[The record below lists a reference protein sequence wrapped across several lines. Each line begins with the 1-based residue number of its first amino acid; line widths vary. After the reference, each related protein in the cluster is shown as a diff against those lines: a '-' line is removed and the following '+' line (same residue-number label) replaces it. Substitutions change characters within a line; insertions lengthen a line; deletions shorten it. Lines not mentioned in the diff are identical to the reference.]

1 MSSSNSVIRRYTAPT
16 CTLEIWAQ
24 NSSLS
29 RWVEKNVI
37 RDLSFR
43 LQFDHPGL
51 SEAAQILIQ
60 GDHRQLEVLCD
71 TVTSYVQKL
80 LQESTADF
88 SVTLSNADNSN
99 TTLALESKD
108 VLTSVLPAQI
118 IPSLHDQTTKGK
130 VYLEPSHNLTHKLF
144 LGDLANQTSGSVIEL
159 SLLQLFDLATVIDE
173 YSSNMMVLPT
183 ISTETTRPS
192 LPQWVPIAAI
202 LVVAASL
209 APFTWQYAQKIP
221 PNQQKIAKNNHTDP
235 EKVKELSPTIAD
247 TWPTPPVNL
256 NTPGIPLIPPL
267 ANSTIPS
274 APLSFPNGTIP
285 AAPKTSPQPALT
297 IPPNTLSYPVTPQ
310 VPINIVPNPPG
321 NSSGIT
327 AKSGINS
334 TKPKNLPST
343 KNNIP
348 SSVYTLPPSIAS
360 IPNQSFSNIPNTLPS
375 PYPTELKQDT
385 VGITTP
391 NQDSLSKNN
400 NNLVSRL
407 RAATKTTS
415 TLGTSGTQ
423 ASNSKTL
430 FDTTQIAEAR
440 EYLNKRWQPPTGLD
454 QTLEYSVTLGVDG
467 TIERIEPLNPSA
479 REYIDS
485 SGIPEIGK
493 PFVSSNKSGQSLKI
507 RVVLSPDSQVQ
518 TFPETP

>member
-29 RWVEKNVI
+29 RWAERNVI

-43 LQFDHPGL
+43 LEFDHSGL

-88 SVTLSNADNSN
+88 SATLSNADNSN

-118 IPSLHDQTTKGK
+118 LPSLHDQTTEGK
-130 VYLEPSHNLTHKLF
+130 VYLQPSHNLTHKLF

-221 PNQQKIAKNNHTDP
+221 PNQQKIAKNNHTDL
-235 EKVKELSPTIAD
+235 EKVKEPYPTITD
-247 TWPTPPVNL
+247 TLPT
-256 NTPGIPLIPPL
+256 PL

-285 AAPKTSPQPALT
+285 AAPKTSPTPALT

-321 NSSGIT
+321 NSSVIT

-334 TKPKNLPST
+334 TKPKNLPAT

-360 IPNQSFSNIPNTLPS
+360 IPNESFSKIPNTLPS
-375 PYPTELKQDT
+375 PDLRDLKQDT
-385 VGITTP
+385 VGITTL
-391 NQDSLSKNN
+391 NQDSLPKNN
-400 NNLVSRL
+400 DNLVSRL

-415 TLGTSGTQ
+415 ETQ
-423 ASNSKTL
+423 ASNNKTL

-454 QTLEYSVTLGVDG
+454 QTLEYSLTLGVDG

-479 REYIDS
+479 RQYIDS

-507 RVVLSPDSQVQ
+507 RVVLSPDSKVQ

>member
-29 RWVEKNVI
+29 RWAERNVI

-43 LQFDHPGL
+43 LEFDHSGL
-51 SEAAQILIQ
+51 SADSQILIQ
-60 GDHRQLEVLCD
+60 GDNRQLEVLCD
-71 TVTSYVQKL
+71 TVTSYVQKII
-80 LQESTADF
+80 QASAADF
-88 SVTLSNADNSN
+88 SDSLSNTDHDH
-99 TTLALESKD
+99 TILEPESKD
-108 VLTSVLPAQI
+108 VLTSVLSTQTLPPPENQI
-118 IPSLHDQTTKGK
+118 PEAK

-183 ISTETTRPS
+183 ISAETTRPS
-192 LPQWVPIAAI
+192 LPQWVPIAAV

-209 APFTWQYAQKIP
+209 TPFTWQYAQKIP
-221 PNQQKIAKNNHTDP
+221 QNHQKIAKNNHIDP

-247 TWPTPPVNL
+247 TLPTPPVNL
-256 NTPGIPLIPPL
+256 NTSVTPLIPPL

-274 APLSFPNGTIP
+274 APLSLPNGTIP

-348 SSVYTLPPSIAS
+348 SSIYTLPPSIAS
-360 IPNQSFSNIPNTLPS
+360 IPNGSFSNIPNTLPS
-375 PYPTELKQDT
+375 PYPTESKQDT
-385 VGITTP
+385 VGITTL
-391 NQDSLSKNN
+391 NQDSPPKNN
-400 NNLVSRL
+400 DNLVSRL
-407 RAATKTTS
+407 RSATKT
-415 TLGTSGTQ
+415 TSGTQ
-423 ASNSKTL
+423 ASNNKTL

-440 EYLNKRWQPPTGLD
+440 EYLNKRWQPPTGLN
-454 QTLEYSVTLGVDG
+454 QTLEYSLTLGVDG

-479 REYIDS
+479 RQYIDS

-507 RVVLSPDSQVQ
+507 RVVLSPDSKVQ

>member
-29 RWVEKNVI
+29 RWTERNVI

-88 SVTLSNADNSN
+88 SATLSNADNSN

-108 VLTSVLPAQI
+108 VITSVLPAQI
-118 IPSLHDQTTKGK
+118 IPSLQNQTTEGK
-130 VYLEPSHNLTHKLF
+130 VYLEPSYNLTHKLF

-221 PNQQKIAKNNHTDP
+221 PNQQKIAKNNHPHP
-235 EKVKELSPTIAD
+235 EKAQVKEPSPTFAD
-247 TWPTPPVNL
+247 TLPTPQINL
-256 NTPGIPLIPPL
+256 NAPQTPLIPPL
-267 ANSTIPS
+267 PNLATPS

-321 NSSGIT
+321 NSSVIT

-360 IPNQSFSNIPNTLPS
+360 IPNESFSKIPNTLPS
-375 PYPTELKQDT
+375 PDLRDLKQDT
-385 VGITTP
+385 VGITTL
-391 NQDSLSKNN
+391 NQDSLPKNN
-400 NNLVSRL
+400 DNLVSRL

-415 TLGTSGTQ
+415 GTQ
-423 ASNSKTL
+423 ASNNKTL

-454 QTLEYSVTLGVDG
+454 QTLEYSLTLGVDG

-479 REYIDS
+479 RQYIDS

-507 RVVLSPDSQVQ
+507 RVVLSPDSKVQ

>member
-29 RWVEKNVI
+29 RWTERNVI

-60 GDHRQLEVLCD
+60 GNHVQLEVLCD

-88 SVTLSNADNSN
+88 SATLSNADNSN

-108 VLTSVLPAQI
+108 VITSVLPAQI
-118 IPSLHDQTTKGK
+118 IPSVHNQTTEGK

-183 ISTETTRPS
+183 ISADTTRPS
-192 LPQWVPIAAI
+192 LPQWLPIAAV

-209 APFTWQYAQKIP
+209 TPFTWQYAQKIP
-221 PNQQKIAKNNHTDP
+221 QNQHKIAKNNHTDP
-235 EKVKELSPTIAD
+235 EKVKEPSLTIAD
-247 TWPTPPVNL
+247 NLPTPPVNL

-274 APLSFPNGTIP
+274 APLSLPNGTIP

-297 IPPNTLSYPVTPQ
+297 IPPNTLSYPV
-310 VPINIVPNPPG
+310 VPNPPG

-334 TKPKNLPST
+334 AKPKNLPST

-360 IPNQSFSNIPNTLPS
+360 IPKESFSKIPNTLPS
-375 PYPTELKQDT
+375 PDLSDLKQDT
-385 VGITTP
+385 VGITTL
-391 NQDSLSKNN
+391 NQDSIPKNN
-400 NNLVSRL
+400 DNLVSRL

-415 TLGTSGTQ
+415 GTQ
-423 ASNSKTL
+423 ASNNKTL

-454 QTLEYSVTLGVDG
+454 QTLEYSLTLGVDG

-479 REYIDS
+479 RQYIDS

-507 RVVLSPDSQVQ
+507 RVVLSPDSKVQ

>member
-29 RWVEKNVI
+29 RWTERNVI

-88 SVTLSNADNSN
+88 SATLSNADNSN

-108 VLTSVLPAQI
+108 VITSVLPAQI
-118 IPSLHDQTTKGK
+118 IPSLQNQTTEGK
-130 VYLEPSHNLTHKLF
+130 VYLEPSYNLTHKLF

-235 EKVKELSPTIAD
+235 EKVKEPYPTITD
-247 TWPTPPVNL
+247 TLPTPPVNL

-321 NSSGIT
+321 NSSVIT

-360 IPNQSFSNIPNTLPS
+360 IPNESFSKIPNTLPS
-375 PYPTELKQDT
+375 PDLRDLKQDT
-385 VGITTP
+385 VGITTL
-391 NQDSLSKNN
+391 NQDSLPKNN
-400 NNLVSRL
+400 DNLVSRL

-415 TLGTSGTQ
+415 ETQ
-423 ASNSKTL
+423 ASNNKTL

-454 QTLEYSVTLGVDG
+454 QTLEYSLTLGVDG

-479 REYIDS
+479 RQYIDS

-507 RVVLSPDSQVQ
+507 RVVLSPDSKVQ

>member
-1 MSSSNSVIRRYTAPT
+1 MSSSNSVIRRYTTPT

-29 RWVEKNVI
+29 RWLERNVI

-43 LQFDHPGL
+43 LEFDYSGL
-51 SEAAQILIQ
+51 SEATQILIQ
-60 GDHRQLEVLCD
+60 GDNQQLEVLSD
-71 TVTSYVQKL
+71 TVASYVQKIIQASAVEL
-80 LQESTADF
+80 SD
-88 SVTLSNADNSN
+88 SLSNTDHDN
-99 TTLALESKD
+99 TILDPESKD
-108 VLTSVLPAQI
+108 VLTSVLSTQTL
-118 IPSLHDQTTKGK
+118 PSLDDSTPSGK
-130 VYLEPSHNLTHKLF
+130 VYLESSHNLTHKLF

-192 LPQWVPIAAI
+192 LPQWVPIAAV

-209 APFTWQYAQKIP
+209 TPFTWQYAQKIQQ
-221 PNQQKIAKNNHTDP
+221 NQQKIAKNNTP
-235 EKVKELSPTIAD
+235 TSEKAQVKEPSATFVD
-247 TWPTPPVNL
+247 TLPTPPVNL
-256 NTPGIPLIPPL
+256 NAPQTPLIPPL
-267 ANSTIPS
+267 PNLATPS
-274 APLSFPNGTIP
+274 APLSLPNGNIP
-285 AAPKTSPQPALT
+285 VAPKISPQPALT
-297 IPPNTLSYPVTPQ
+297 IPPNTFSYPVNPQ
-310 VPINIVPNPPG
+310 VPVNIVPNPPG
-321 NSSGIT
+321 NSLGIT

-343 KNNIP
+343 KSNIP

-360 IPNQSFSNIPNTLPS
+360 IPNESFSSVPNTLPS
-375 PYPTELKQDT
+375 PYPTGLKQDA
-385 VGITTP
+385 VAITTES
-391 NQDSLSKNN
+391 QDSLSKNN
-400 NNLVSRL
+400 DNLVSRL

-415 TLGTSGTQ
+415 GTQ
-423 ASNSKTL
+423 ASNNQTL

-454 QTLEYSVTLGVDG
+454 QTLEYSLTLGVDG

-479 REYIDS
+479 RQYIDS

-507 RVVLSPDSQVQ
+507 RVVLSPDSRVQ

>member
-29 RWVEKNVI
+29 RWAERNVI

-43 LQFDHPGL
+43 LEFDHSGL
-51 SEAAQILIQ
+51 SADSQILIQ
-60 GDHRQLEVLCD
+60 GDNRQLEVLCD
-71 TVTSYVQKL
+71 TVTSYVQKIIQASAVDL
-80 LQESTADF
+80 SD
-88 SVTLSNADNSN
+88 SLSNTDHDNRI
-99 TTLALESKD
+99 LEPESQN
-108 VLTSVLPAQI
+108 VLTSVLSTPTL
-118 IPSLHDQTTKGK
+118 PSLNEQTPDAK

-159 SLLQLFDLATVIDE
+159 SLLQLFDLATAIDE

-183 ISTETTRPS
+183 ISPETTRSS
-192 LPQWVPIAAI
+192 LPQWLPIAAV

-209 APFTWQYAQKIP
+209 TPFTWQYAQKIQQ
-221 PNQQKIAKNNHTDP
+221 NQQKIAKNNHTDP

-247 TWPTPPVNL
+247 TLPTPPVNL

-274 APLSFPNGTIP
+274 APLSLPNGTIP
-285 AAPKTSPQPALT
+285 AAPKTSPQPVLT

-327 AKSGINS
+327 AKSVINS

-348 SSVYTLPPSIAS
+348 SSVYTPPPSIDS
-360 IPNQSFSNIPNTLPS
+360 IPNESFSSVPNTLPS
-375 PYPTELKQDT
+375 LYPPELKQDT
-385 VGITTP
+385 VGITTQ
-391 NQDSLSKNN
+391 NQDSLPKNN
-400 NNLVSRL
+400 DNLVSRL
-407 RAATKTTS
+407 RSATKT
-415 TLGTSGTQ
+415 TSGTQ
-423 ASNSKTL
+423 ASNNKTL
-430 FDTTQIAEAR
+430 FDTSQIAEAR

-454 QTLEYSVTLGVDG
+454 QTLEYSLTLGVDG

-479 REYIDS
+479 RQYIDS

-507 RVVLSPDSQVQ
+507 RVVLSPDSRVQ

>member
-29 RWVEKNVI
+29 HWAERNVI

-43 LQFDHPGL
+43 LEFDHSGL
-51 SEAAQILIQ
+51 SAESQILIQ
-60 GDHRQLEVLCD
+60 GDNRQLEVLCD
-71 TVTSYVQKL
+71 TVTSYVQKII
-80 LQESTADF
+80 QASAADL
-88 SVTLSNADNSN
+88 SDSLSNTGHDH
-99 TTLALESKD
+99 TILEPESKD
-108 VLTSVLPAQI
+108 VLTSVLSTQTLPPPENQI
-118 IPSLHDQTTKGK
+118 PEAK

-159 SLLQLFDLATVIDE
+159 SLLQLFDLAAVIDE

-183 ISTETTRPS
+183 ISAETTRPS
-192 LPQWVPIAAI
+192 LPQWVPIAAV

-209 APFTWQYAQKIP
+209 TPFTWQYAQKIP
-221 PNQQKIAKNNHTDP
+221 QNHQKIAKNNHTNP

-247 TWPTPPVNL
+247 TLPTPPVSL
-256 NTPGIPLIPPL
+256 DTSVTPLIPPL
-267 ANSTIPS
+267 ANSTTPS

-285 AAPKTSPQPALT
+285 AAPKISPQPALT
-297 IPPNTLSYPVTPQ
+297 IPPNTLSYPVTPK

-327 AKSGINS
+327 AKSEINS

-360 IPNQSFSNIPNTLPS
+360 IPNGSFSSVPNTLPS
-375 PYPTELKQDT
+375 PYPTESKQDT
-385 VGITTP
+385 VGIATL
-391 NQDSLSKNN
+391 NQDSLPKNHD
-400 NNLVSRL
+400 NLVSRL
-407 RAATKTTS
+407 RSATKT
-415 TLGTSGTQ
+415 TSGTQ
-423 ASNSKTL
+423 ASNNKTL

-454 QTLEYSVTLGVDG
+454 QTLEYSLTLGVDG

-507 RVVLSPDSQVQ
+507 RVVLSPDSKVQ

>member
-29 RWVEKNVI
+29 RWAERNVI

-43 LQFDHPGL
+43 LEFDHSGL
-51 SEAAQILIQ
+51 SADSQILIQ
-60 GDHRQLEVLCD
+60 GDNRQLEVLCD
-71 TVTSYVQKL
+71 TVTSYVQKII
-80 LQESTADF
+80 QASAADL
-88 SVTLSNADNSN
+88 SDSLSNTDHDN
-99 TTLALESKD
+99 TILDPESKD
-108 VLTSVLPAQI
+108 VLTSVLSTQTL
-118 IPSLHDQTTKGK
+118 PSLNDQTPQGK
-130 VYLEPSHNLTHKLF
+130 VYLESSHNLTHKLF

-183 ISTETTRPS
+183 TSADTTRPS
-192 LPQWVPIAAI
+192 LPQWLPIAAV

-209 APFTWQYAQKIP
+209 TPFTWQYAQKIQQ
-221 PNQQKIAKNNHTDP
+221 NQQKIAKNNHTDP

-247 TWPTPPVNL
+247 TLPTPPVNL

-267 ANSTIPS
+267 ANSTTPS
-274 APLSFPNGTIP
+274 APLSLPNGTIP
-285 AAPKTSPQPALT
+285 AAPKTSPQPVLT
-297 IPPNTLSYPVTPQ
+297 IPPNTFSYPVTPHT
-310 VPINIVPNPPG
+310 VPNSPG
-321 NSSGIT
+321 NFPGIT
-327 AKSGINS
+327 AKSVINS
-334 TKPKNLPST
+334 TKSKNLPST
-343 KNNIP
+343 KSNIP
-348 SSVYTLPPSIAS
+348 SSVYTVPPSIVS
-360 IPNQSFSNIPNTLPS
+360 IPNESFSSVPNTLPS

-385 VGITTP
+385 VGIATQ
-391 NQDSLSKNN
+391 NQDSLPKNN
-400 NNLVSRL
+400 DNLVSRL

-415 TLGTSGTQ
+415 GTQ
-423 ASNSKTL
+423 ASNNKTL

-440 EYLNKRWQPPTGLD
+440 EYLNKRWQPPTGLN
-454 QTLEYSVTLGVDG
+454 QTLEYSLTLGVDG

-479 REYIDS
+479 RQYIDS

-507 RVVLSPDSQVQ
+507 RVVLSPDSKVQ